1 MSFKEIAL
9 QVSTQL
15 DNEFVRI
22 RADQL
27 AMGQQLTEKI
37 DGVAQQVKV
46 LDSKFTQL
54 DGRVGVL
61 ETRFDR
67 LEVRFDRLETRFDG
81 LEARVGS
88 LETKVDR
95 LDTKVDGLQENQ
107 TEMMHILI
115 AIQRKLEV
123 N

>member
-37 DGVAQQVKV
+37 DGVAEQVKF

-54 DGRVGVL
+54 DGRVGLL
-61 ETRFDR
+61 ETRFDA
-67 LEVRFDRLETRFDG
+67 LD
-81 LEARVGS
+81 
-88 LETKVDR
+88 TKVDALDTKVGV

-107 TEMMHILI
+107 MEMMHILI
-115 AIQRKLEV
+115 AIQRKLDV